1 MAPRRIELLVIAVLV
16 SLYWAGTSAASTV
29 IPGSTHI
36 TTNTEWT
43 TAGSPYVITNYL
55 TVNSG
60 VTLTVDPGV
69 VVKFE
74 QSNFGEIDVDGSL
87 VADGTSEAPITFTS
101 YADDSVGGDTNGDGS
116 SSGSPGDWYSILFLG
131 SGTGDLDHV
140 NVTYG
145 GWGSPA
151 YAYGAVQTQDSAS
164 LTVNHSLFTQNEAAG
179 VKGGP
184 SSTVSISASEFS
196 NNGDGISAINTS
208 LTIDSGTDVHDN
220 NTDGLFINESYWS
233 GAAPSITDSSFEDN
247 GHDGVKLW
255 IDAPS
260 STLPVAHYNNIDGN
274 SNLQLEALEDLV
286 GSDWTYNYWGDT
298 VTYIPC
304 TLLLGC
310 PTPGSHEPYYLANTS
325 SWDDLYWVYPASP
338 PPSVVS
344 STLDQWVVDVDDVN
358 EVWQTRLDWIHDYP
372 ASSSPY

>member
-1 MAPRRIELLVIAVLV
+1 MARRRIELLVIAVLV
-16 SLYWAGTSAASTV
+16 GLYWAGTSAASTV
-29 IPGSTHI
+29 IPSSTHI
-36 TTNTEWT
+36 TTDTEWT

-55 TVNSG
+55 TVDSG

-74 QSNFGEIDVDGSL
+74 LSSFGELNVFGAL
-87 VADGTSEAPITFTS
+87 VADGTSGAPITFTS
-101 YADDSVGGDTNGDGS
+101 YADDSAGGDTNGNGS
-116 SSGSPGDWYSILFLG
+116 SSGSPGDWYSIVFLD

-140 NVTYG
+140 SVKYG

-164 LTVNHSLFTQNEAAG
+164 LAVNHSLFTQNEAAG
-179 VKGGP
+179 VNGGP

-196 NNGDGISAINTS
+196 NNGDGISAVNTA

-220 NTDGLFINESYWS
+220 NTDGLFINESSWS

-247 GHDGVKLW
+247 GNDGVRLW
-255 IDAPS
+255 IDAAT

-274 SNLQLEALEDLV
+274 TNLQLEALEDLV

-298 VTYIPC
+298 VTYVPC
-304 TLLLGC
+304 TIILGC
-310 PTPGSHEPYYLANTS
+310 PTPSSHEPYYLAETS
-325 SWDDLYWVYPASP
+325 SWDDLYWPYPTSP
-338 PPSVVS
+338 PPSLVS
-344 STLDQWVVDVDDVN
+344 STLYQWVVTTDDGS
-358 EVWQTRLDWIHDYP
+358 EVVQTRLDWVDDYP
-372 ASSSPY
+372 DATSPY